1 MGRMSLLATVIFLA
15 ALFPDDGLTS
25 DDIEGTS
32 STVVFEKIVELE
44 ATRLRRRIWRP
55 APTTTNPTRSTQ
67 QVAQRNAV
75 AKWNIPAGHF
85 GLILHEGN
93 RIVGKPAKGW
103 GATIKTVFGT
113 VTIPLTQIRRIDS
126 LKTGGVAITL
136 INGDR
141 VSGTLTSKTLKFVTQ
156 FGTLTVPSSDILALS
171 TTGKAPAGGAFP
183 VNVVG
188 TWEAK
193 FELDAAKMGK
203 FGGPGSGLRGPLSEL
218 ARMKF
223 RLHFDK
229 NGGTTMSMVNGP
241 GKEMP
246 AQSGKWKTVSKS
258 GNTVKIR
265 FSVQNGPKPEY
276 EVTLKFRDKDHM
288 DFDSADPEFRKA
300 PIKLPLRFKRVK

>member
-1 MGRMSLLATVIFLA
+1 MGRLLLLVVVVLSANASVAFGFEDRLIL
-15 ALFPDDGLTS
+15 PD
-25 DDIEGTS
+25 
-32 STVVFEKIVELE
+32 VEFGPGGPPGIG
-44 ATRLRRRIWRP
+44 RLWRREPSRI
-55 APTTTNPTRSTQ
+55 NPTMPGPT
-67 QVAQRNAV
+67 VAQRTAA
-75 AKWNIPAGHF
+75 AKWNIPSGHF

-113 VTIPLTQIRRIDS
+113 VTIPLDKVRQIDAR
-126 LKTGGVAITL
+126 KTGGVTITL
-136 INGDR
+136 VNGDR
-141 VSGTLTSKTLKFVTQ
+141 ISGTLTSKTLKFVTQ
-156 FGTLTVPSSDILALS
+156 FGTLTVPSSDIRALS
-171 TTGKAPAGGAFP
+171 TTGKAPASGEFS
-183 VNVVG
+183 VKVVG

-193 FELDAAKMGK
+193 FELDAAKLGK
-203 FGGPGSGLRGPLSEL
+203 LGGPGAGPGGPLAEL

-223 RLHFDK
+223 RLQFDK
-229 NGGTTMSMVNGP
+229 NGGTTMSMINGP

-276 EVTLKFRDKDHM
+276 EVTLKFRDKDHF